1 MESDLHLVHFR
12 FLQRGSGA
20 KNSKLP
26 ENIWPTPGYSP
37 GFSPAFSGRM
47 RKILGFLRTVKH
59 PPGLEQA
66 VPGVSTGRSRI
77 KVRRSINVFGCIA
90 LGAEL
95 QLTRGEFVRCPGIET
110 HARLDDPKSD
120 RGQRSLLK
128 KQQRHF
134 PMAACRNC
142 RVPLTVLCFLPALCR
157 PTASSTSH
165 SLQTVPTTDHDLPQV
180 WISGNISARS
190 FRHWR
195 IL

>member
-59 PPGLEQA
+59 PPSLEQA

-95 QLTRGEFVRCPGIET
+95 QLTRGEFVCCPGIET
-110 HARLDDPKSD
+110 HAGLDDPKSD
-120 RGQRSLLK
+120 HGQHHLFEEADTTFADGGLPESLS
-128 KQQRHF
+128 
-134 PMAACRNC
+134 P
-142 RVPLTVLCFLPALCR
+142 V
-157 PTASSTSH
+157 ASSVTCA
-165 SLQTVPTTDHDLPQV
+165 SLVPPHGIANVTLVTDGPRD
-180 WISGNISARS
+180 
-190 FRHWR
+190 
-195 IL
+195 